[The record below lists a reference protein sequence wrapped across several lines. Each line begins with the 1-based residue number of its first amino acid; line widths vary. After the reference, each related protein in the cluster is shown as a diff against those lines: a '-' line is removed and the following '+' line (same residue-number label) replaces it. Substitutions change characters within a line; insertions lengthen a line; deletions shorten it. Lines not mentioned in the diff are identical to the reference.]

1 MGDSSTENAG
11 TLPSSPLADAPTLAP
26 QSSAELPRD
35 FGRYRLEKLLGQ
47 GGMGAVYLANDTQ
60 LGRQV
65 ALKIPTLC
73 GHDPVNTK
81 ARFLR
86 EVRAAAVLQH
96 PNICPIIDVDEVD
109 GTPFMTM
116 AYIPG
121 RTLAAQLRS
130 NGPFTPRAAAEMVR
144 KLALALQSAHCRG
157 VIHRD
162 LKPGNIQIDERGE
175 PVVMDFGLARRADL
189 VADHLTKP
197 GEILGTPCY
206 MPPEQMTGDVE
217 SMGSPCDI
225 YSLGIILYELLTGKT
240 PFSGDLLALMSQVT
254 LDEPAPPSSHR
265 PGLDPRLDA
274 ICLKALAKRPCDRYS
289 SMQGFADA
297 LSNWLNTGGPGLL
310 LRVVGTP
317 FAYRPLPNQ
326 TIISV
331 GRQRRRPGDPDDVGN
346 DMVLRVPGDD
356 HSSTRISR
364 RHLEI
369 QRREDGY
376 VVIDT
381 SKAGTQ
387 LNGMPL
393 PRGTPTPLASGDRL
407 MVAGVAE
414 LEVVLE
420 TSSATARLAR
430 PDVRLREGGF
440 VLEATLG
447 DMITEE

>member
-1 MGDSSTENAG
+1 MADPPINDGC
-11 TLPSSPLADAPTLAP
+11 TLASRAVGDAPTLP
-26 QSSAELPRD
+26 PGSRIELPRP

-47 GGMGAVYLANDTQ
+47 GGMGAVYLAHDTE
-60 LGRQV
+60 LGRSV
-65 ALKIPTLC
+65 ALKIPTLSGC
-73 GHDPVNTK
+73 DADNAK

-86 EVRAAAVLQH
+86 EVKAAAVLQH
-96 PNICPIIDVDEVD
+96 PNVCPIIEVDEFD

-121 RTLAAQLRS
+121 QTLAKVLHS
-130 NGPFTPRAAAEMVR
+130 SGPFAPRAAVEMTR
-144 KLALALQSAHCRG
+144 KLALALDSAHARG

-189 VADHLTKP
+189 VGEQLTRP
-197 GEILGTPCY
+197 GEVLGTPSY

-217 SMGSPCDI
+217 LMGPLCDV
-225 YSLGIILYELLTGKT
+225 YSLGVILYELLTGEV

-254 LDEPAPPSSHR
+254 LDAPAPPSSR
-265 PGLDPRLDA
+265 RAGLDPRLDA
-274 ICLKALAKRPCDRYS
+274 ICLKALAKAPADRFP
-289 SMQGFADA
+289 SMRAFADA
-297 LSNWLNTGGPGLL
+297 LSGWLNAGGPALM

-331 GRQRRRPGDPDDVGN
+331 GRQRRKPGDPDDVGN
-346 DMVLRVPGDD
+346 DMILRVPGDD
-356 HSSTRISR
+356 AQSTRISR
-364 RHLEI
+364 RHFEI
-369 QRREDGY
+369 QRDGDTY
-376 VVIDT
+376 SVVDS

-407 MVAGVAE
+407 TVADVVE

-420 TSSATARLAR
+420 TSSASARLAR
-430 PDVRLREGGF
+430 PEVRLRDGGF